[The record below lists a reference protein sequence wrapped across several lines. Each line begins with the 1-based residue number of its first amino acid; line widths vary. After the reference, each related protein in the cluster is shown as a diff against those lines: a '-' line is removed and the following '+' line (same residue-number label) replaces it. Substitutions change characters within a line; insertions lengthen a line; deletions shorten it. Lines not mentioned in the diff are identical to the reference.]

1 MTKNTTTRNAL
12 RAAFATV
19 AVVIVTGI
27 GVQAGWA
34 DDASGTGTQPTG
46 TSSTA
51 TPAPTTTGSTDN
63 NPWD

>member
-1 MTKNTTTRNAL
+1 MTKNSTARNAL

-27 GVQAGWA
+27 GVQASWA
-34 DDASGTGTQPTG
+34 DDASGTGTQPTTG
-46 TSSTA
+46 STP
-51 TPAPTTTGSTDN
+51 TPGSTGSTDN

>member
-1 MTKNTTTRNAL
+1 MTKNSTARNAL
-12 RAAFATV
+12 RATFVTV

-34 DDASGTGTQPTG
+34 DDASGTGTQPTTG
-46 TSSTA
+46 STP
-51 TPAPTTTGSTDN
+51 TPGSTGSTDN

>member
-1 MTKNTTTRNAL
+1 MNRNATARNAL

-27 GVQAGWA
+27 GVQVGWA
-34 DDASGTGTQPTG
+34 DDTSGTGTQPTG
-46 TSSTA
+46 TSSTP
-51 TPAPTTTGSTDN
+51 TPGATGSTDN

>member
-1 MTKNTTTRNAL
+1 MNRNTTTRNAL

-34 DDASGTGTQPTG
+34 DDTSGSGTGTQQTG
-46 TSSTA
+46 TSSTP
-51 TPAPTTTGSTDN
+51 TPGATGSTDN

>member
-34 DDASGTGTQPTG
+34 DDTSGTGTQPAT
-46 TSSTA
+46 TSSTP
-51 TPAPTTTGSTDN
+51 TPGSTGSTDN